1 LSYIGFL
8 LKNASQSNLK
18 VANVT
23 ANVVGTGA
31 VTIAGMRSVL
41 GAVATVAAA
50 GPYFATAT
58 VSGNTVNV
66 TVYAATCVN
75 CPSSRS
81 VCHDPSE
88 HPGVRLLA
96 SPLPSLLFF
105 RFTLVNHL
113 L

>member
-23 ANVVGTGA
+23 ASIVGTGA

-66 TVYAATCVN
+66 TVYAATTTPAVVASATTPVN
-75 CPSSRS
+75 I
-81 VCHDPSE
+81 
-88 HPGVRLLA
+88 LA
-96 SPLPSLLFF
+96 FGY
-105 RFTLVNHL
+105 
-113 L
+113 

>member
-1 LSYIGFL
+1 LSYVGFL
-8 LKNASQSNLK
+8 LRNSSQNDYK

-23 ANVVGTGA
+23 ASIAGTGA

-66 TVYAATCVN
+66 TVYVVSTAPAIIATATTPVN
-75 CPSSRS
+75 I
-81 VCHDPSE
+81 
-88 HPGVRLLA
+88 LA
-96 SPLPSLLFF
+96 FGY
-105 RFTLVNHL
+105 
-113 L
+113 

>member
-8 LKNASQSNLK
+8 LRNSTQRDYK

-23 ANVVGTGA
+23 ASIVGTGA

-66 TVYAATCVN
+66 TVYAATTTPAVVASATTPVN
-75 CPSSRS
+75 IIAF
-81 VCHDPSE
+81 
-88 HPGVRLLA
+88 GY
-96 SPLPSLLFF
+96 
-105 RFTLVNHL
+105 
-113 L
+113 

>member
-23 ANVVGTGA
+23 ASIVGTGA
-31 VTIAGMRSVL
+31 VMIAGMRSVL

-58 VSGNTVNV
+58 VSGNTVNCDRV
-66 TVYAATCVN
+66 RRHN
-75 CPSSRS
+75 DPSSRS
-81 VCHDPSE
+81 VSHDPSE
-88 HPGVRLLA
+88 HPGLRLLA
-96 SPLPSLLFF
+96 PLPSLLFF
-105 RFTLVNHL
+105 WFTQVNHL

>member
-1 LSYIGFL
+1 LSYVGFL
-8 LKNASQSNLK
+8 LRNSSQNDYK

-23 ANVVGTGA
+23 ASIVGTGA

-66 TVYAATCVN
+66 TVYAATTTPAVVASATTPVN
-75 CPSSRS
+75 I
-81 VCHDPSE
+81 
-88 HPGVRLLA
+88 LA
-96 SPLPSLLFF
+96 FGY
-105 RFTLVNHL
+105 
-113 L
+113 

>member
-1 LSYIGFL
+1 LSYVGFL
-8 LKNASQSNLK
+8 LRQASQHDLK

-23 ANVVGTGA
+23 ANIVGTGA

-66 TVYAATCVN
+66 TVYAASTTPAIVASATTPVN
-75 CPSSRS
+75 IIAF
-81 VCHDPSE
+81 
-88 HPGVRLLA
+88 GY
-96 SPLPSLLFF
+96 
-105 RFTLVNHL
+105 
-113 L
+113 

>member
-23 ANVVGTGA
+23 ANIAGTGA
-31 VTIAGMRSVL
+31 VTIAGMRTVL
-41 GAVATVAAA
+41 GAVATVATA

-66 TVYAATCVN
+66 TVYAATTTPAVIASTTTPVN
-75 CPSSRS
+75 IIAI
-81 VCHDPSE
+81 
-88 HPGVRLLA
+88 GY
-96 SPLPSLLFF
+96 
-105 RFTLVNHL
+105 
-113 L
+113 

>member
-1 LSYIGFL
+1 MSYIGFL

-41 GAVATVAAA
+41 GAVATVAAS
-50 GPYFATAT
+50 GQYFATAT

-66 TVYAATCVN
+66 TVYVVSTAPAIIATATTPVN
-75 CPSSRS
+75 I
-81 VCHDPSE
+81 
-88 HPGVRLLA
+88 LA
-96 SPLPSLLFF
+96 FGY
-105 RFTLVNHL
+105 
-113 L
+113 

>member
-66 TVYAATCVN
+66 TVYAATTTRQQ
-75 CPSSRS
+75 S
-81 VCHDPSE
+81 
-88 HPGVRLLA
+88 
-96 SPLPSLLFF
+96 
-105 RFTLVNHL
+105 
-113 L
+113 